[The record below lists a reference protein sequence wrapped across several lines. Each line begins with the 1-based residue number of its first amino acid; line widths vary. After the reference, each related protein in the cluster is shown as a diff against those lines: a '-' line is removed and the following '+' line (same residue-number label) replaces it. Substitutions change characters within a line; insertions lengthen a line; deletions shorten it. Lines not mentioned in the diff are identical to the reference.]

1 MQWVPLILSHFG
13 EGGEGKVGSQLSEKK
28 ETKEGC
34 RSQSGLGTFREFE
47 SSSGRLG
54 LGTGGKSDRW

>member
-1 MQWVPLILSHFG
+1 MQWVPLILSYFG
-13 EGGEGKVGSQLSEKK
+13 EGGEGKVGSQLSEK

-54 LGTGGKSDRW
+54 LGTGGKSDQW